1 MQILGI
7 DTNSD
12 LIGGDTVI
20 YMDGRDCDD
29 CGLVSV
35 YQIQSDDQDN
45 YQVRSRI
52 PITEFEK
59 IPISIGGD
67 SSPYIIPGPKNWSNK
82 RYAPVRIILS
92 GERLDPATDT

>member
-7 DTNSD
+7 DSD
-12 LIGGDTVI
+12 SYGGDTVI
-20 YMDGRDCDD
+20 YMDGRHYSDG
-29 CGLVSV
+29 GLVSV
-35 YQIQSDDQDN
+35 YQTQLGDQDN
-45 YQVRSRI
+45 YQIRSRI

-67 SSPYIIPGPKNWSNK
+67 NSPYIIPGPKKWNNK

-92 GERLDPATDT
+92 GERKNPATDT